1 MTPEA
6 YRASAVSWIEAVNG
20 LRYCF
25 LIAVRRHERGDLPS
39 NPGSKAAGVG
49 LLGDGSKSQSLG
61 TFERAAGSV
70 AYVEDVDVLA
80 LYGDTVDDP
89 VDMRL
94 VAVEE
99 MAEPGVLRR
108 LGTAVRLV
116 FEAQVG
122 FLQPVVPLEGG
133 AEAAGVDCIIE
144 E

>member
-39 NPGSKAAGVG
+39 NPGSRAARVG

-80 LYGDTVDDP
+80 L
-89 VDMRL
+89 
-94 VAVEE
+94 
-99 MAEPGVLRR
+99 
-108 LGTAVRLV
+108 
-116 FEAQVG
+116 
-122 FLQPVVPLEGG
+122 
-133 AEAAGVDCIIE
+133 
-144 E
+144 